1 MDFSLN
7 KEQRIEKA
15 LTTFGVTN
23 EELQDTIQTIKSWFA
38 TQKHLPETP
47 SDHIIMNFLFMTNF
61 SIENA
66 KKRLDMYYTIR
77 DLIPELFRNKNPK
90 LPHMQRILHPSAKGN
105 RGRLQ
110 SNCDD
115 K

>member
-47 SDHIIMNFLFMTNF
+47 TN
-61 SIENA
+61 
-66 KKRLDMYYTIR
+66 R
-77 DLIPELFRNKNPK
+77 DFKSGKSLSLSQSRNE
-90 LPHMQRILHPSAKGN
+90 RDCKGP
-105 RGRLQ
+105 G
-110 SNCDD
+110 
-115 K
+115 